1 MSYDR
6 DEFRDQMSRCLFCGS
21 LCDGDL
27 CDEMCESGL
36 AEVQEAEQGMEDDDD
51 E

>member
-27 CDEMCESGL
+27 CDEMCERGL
-36 AEVQEAEQGMEDDDD
+36 VAQQETEQDEEED